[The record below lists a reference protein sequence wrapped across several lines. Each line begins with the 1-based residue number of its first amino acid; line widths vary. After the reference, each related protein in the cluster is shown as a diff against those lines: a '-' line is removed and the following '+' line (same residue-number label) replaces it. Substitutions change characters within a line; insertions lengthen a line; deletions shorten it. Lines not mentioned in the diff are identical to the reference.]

1 MSISSLCHSNLKF
14 SRLLNENE
22 IEEINSLNNFEANEF
37 YVEQGYNTCQKLGLK
52 FNSINDWRHLDRE
65 LVLTKN
71 NENNCGEEN
80 YFIIESLM
88 YILDNFVKPK
98 NIKLEGLVVSIDK
111 IFGHCLILQISN
123 NQIYV
128 LKDLTDYFDHLD
140 LGLDSKFES
149 MVKYVF
155 KN

>member
-14 SRLLNENE
+14 SRLLNESE
-22 IEEINSLNNFEANEF
+22 IEEINSLNHLEVHECF
-37 YVEQGYNTCQKLGLK
+37 VEQHYNTCQKLGLK
-52 FNSINDWRHLDRE
+52 FDCLNEWRHLGGE

-71 NENNCGEEN
+71 EENSCWKEN

-98 NIKLEGLVVSIDK
+98 NIKLEGFIVSIDE
-111 IFGHCLILQISN
+111 IFGHCLILQITN
-123 NQIYV
+123 NQICV
-128 LKDLTDYFDHLD
+128 LKELTDYFDHLD
-140 LGLDSKFES
+140 LNLDLKFES